1 MPAALRLFGTFAVLR
16 PRAVEVAQRH
26 PLIQFAP
33 RILSIMER
41 LSEELL
47 DHVVSEVINPLPNR
61 HTSHYDDLL
70 NLSLVSR
77 QFCRIAEPY
86 IYHSLIIS
94 GDNGNSLV
102 RTMKKRPDLLRYVRA
117 VYAMQYDYIGNRIR
131 NFILDV
137 PNLQELDLNIGR
149 YTLSDIIPVLK
160 LQTLHTLH
168 LSGVAAA
175 EIPDEH
181 FDNWEFENNTL
192 STLDLS
198 FTKPTTHWELCD
210 EIPNFAAVFRNLRC
224 LKMHSNYESSICDV
238 LGGSVFRYLVH
249 TFKQS
254 FETTLRDFIFEYN
267 HTNDGHIGEE
277 DEPEGE
283 RFDARSILKESHL
296 ERLRIDTI
304 CLHKPRQET
313 KLRSLV
319 LGPSCLPTSL
329 RTLYMRHV
337 VATGN
342 LNPRERNLMHSDE
355 AQCLSQLVNLGA
367 RRSRFP
373 HLQNL
378 TLAICLPPFFED
390 VASRVVKVQARKV
403 KVQLDLMFT

>member
-1 MPAALRLFGTFAVLR
+1 
-16 PRAVEVAQRH
+16 
-26 PLIQFAP
+26 
-33 RILSIMER
+33 MER

-61 HTSHYDDLL
+61 HTSQYDDLL

-77 QFCRIAEPY
+77 KFCRIAEPY

-94 GDNGNSLV
+94 ADNGNDLM
-102 RTMKKRPDLLRYVRA
+102 RTMKNRPDLLRYVRA
-117 VYAMQYDYIGNRIR
+117 VYAMRYDYIGNRIR
-131 NFILDV
+131 NFVMNI

-160 LQTLHTLH
+160 LQTLQTLR
-168 LSGVAAA
+168 LSGVAAG

-192 STLDLS
+192 RTLDLS
-198 FTKPTTHWELCD
+198 FTEPTTHWGLCD
-210 EIPNFAAVFRNLRC
+210 EMQVFAAVFCNLKC
-224 LKMHSNYESSICDV
+224 LKMHSNYEPSIRDV
-238 LGGSVFRYLVH
+238 LDGSVFRYLVH
-249 TFKQS
+249 AFKQS
-254 FETTLRDFIFEYN
+254 FETTLRDFTFEYN
-267 HTNDGHIGEE
+267 HPNDGYIVEE

-283 RFDARSILKESHL
+283 LLDARDILKESQI

-304 CLHKPRQET
+304 CLHKPRQEA

-329 RTLYMRHV
+329 RTLYLRHV

-342 LNPRERNLMHSDE
+342 LNPSERNLMHSDE
-355 AQCLSQLVNLGA
+355 AQCLSQLVNLAA
-367 RRSRFP
+367 RKSRFP

-403 KVQLDLMFT
+403 KVQLDLMFM